1 MSDGAPAAKPLQFVP
16 TLPPEEVARANFYGL
31 LARLFYAPPDAALL
45 EALAGAG
52 DLEAEEGE
60 LAEAWR
66 SLTRAAE
73 GADPEAIRDEYDTVF
88 VGTGKSPVTLYVSAY
103 SLKYSNDVPL
113 VALKADLTALGLA
126 RRADRGEPEDHVAAL
141 CDVMRY
147 LISEAHAGLAEQKH
161 FFERWIWPN
170 VQPLCDAIEANEVT
184 RFYKPVAAFLYAL
197 CTLEHRSF
205 ELL

>member
-1 MSDGAPAAKPLQFVP
+1 MSEGIPAATPMQFVP

-52 DLEAEEGE
+52 DLDAEEGE
-60 LAEAWR
+60 IASAWE
-66 SLTRAAE
+66 SLTAAAA

-88 VGTGKSPVTLYVSAY
+88 VGTGKAPVTLYVCAY
-103 SLKYSNDVPL
+103 SIKYASEVPL
-113 VALKADLTALGLA
+113 VALKADLAALGLA

-147 LISEAHAGLAEQKH
+147 LITEGNAELVTQKR

-170 VQPLCDAIEANEVT
+170 VEPLCVAIEKTEGA
-184 RFYKPVAAFLYAL
+184 RFYRSVAAFLYAL
-197 CTLEHRSF
+197 CTVEHKSF
-205 ELL
+205 EML

>member
-1 MSDGAPAAKPLQFVP
+1 MSEGAPAPTPMRFVP

-60 LAEAWR
+60 LADAWR

-73 GADPEAIRDEYDTVF
+73 GADPEALRDEYDTVF

-103 SLKYSNDVPL
+103 SVQYSNEVPL
-113 VALKADLTALGLA
+113 VALKADLAALGLA
-126 RRADRGEPEDHVAAL
+126 RRADRGEPEDHIAAL
-141 CDVMRY
+141 CDVMRH
-147 LISEAHAGLAEQKH
+147 LISESHADLAAQKH

-170 VQPLCDAIEANEVT
+170 VEPLCVAIEENEVT
-184 RFYKPVAAFLYAL
+184 GFYKAVAAFLYAL
-197 CTLEHRSF
+197 CSLEHKSF
-205 ELL
+205 EML